1 MVAGWLPPSI
11 SSYYTQVYLLMSC
24 SFPRALQ
31 CPVEG
36 FENVVPLSKNDDAT
50 DEKRGL
56 RRNVWGAIP
65 HQSQNHDLSVER
77 SATNIAI
84 Q

>member
-1 MVAGWLPPSI
+1 
-11 SSYYTQVYLLMSC
+11 
-24 SFPRALQ
+24 
-31 CPVEG
+31 
-36 FENVVPLSKNDDAT
+36 VPLSKNDDAT

-56 RRNVWGAIP
+56 RRSVRGAIP
-65 HQSQNHDLSVER
+65 HQSQNHDLSVGR

>member
-1 MVAGWLPPSI
+1 
-11 SSYYTQVYLLMSC
+11 MSC
-24 SFPRALQ
+24 SFARALQ

-36 FENVVPLSKNDDAT
+36 FKNAVPLSKNDDAT

-56 RRNVWGAIP
+56 RRSVRGAIP
-65 HQSQNHDLSVER
+65 YQSQNHDLSVGR